1 MDFIVEAKGIL
12 GVVTE
17 ALGLGVGDWRNAPCE
32 RRCARRGRARGT
44 GAAASVLCAT
54 RGEGEGRRTME
65 LARHAAQ
72 QLSELTIR
80 GAGKLGANLYVQPE
94 ATVF

>member
-1 MDFIVEAKGIL
+1 MGTVVWDFAL
-12 GVVTE
+12 PRFPPPNSPLSSNAARYTGV
-17 ALGLGVGDWRNAPCE
+17 AFSKA
-32 RRCARRGRARGT
+32 
-44 GAAASVLCAT
+44 
-54 RGEGEGRRTME
+54 GEGEGRRTME